1 MMHLMISIFKMNLSS
16 RILPNLKKKKSIYIY
31 TLLKHSHTMQGN
43 LRLLYTFSMYP
54 PEAGLGISE
63 RLREALETNTTNST

>member
-1 MMHLMISIFKMNLSS
+1 MMHLMVSIFKMNLSS
-16 RILPNLKKKKSIYIY
+16 RILPNLKKKNLSIY

-54 PEAGLGISE
+54 PEAGLGIFE
-63 RLREALETNTTNST
+63 RLREALETSTTNST

>member
-1 MMHLMISIFKMNLSS
+1 MMHLMLSIFKIKLFY
-16 RILPNLKKKKSIYIY
+16 RKLPNLKKSIYIY
-31 TLLKHSHTMQGN
+31 SFKTLTYQAGN

-63 RLREALETNTTNST
+63 TLREALETNTISST

>member
-1 MMHLMISIFKMNLSS
+1 MMHLMASMFKMNLSS
-16 RILPNLKKKKSIYIY
+16 RILPNLKKNLSIY

-43 LRLLYTFSMYP
+43 LRLLQIFSMHP
-54 PEAGLGISE
+54 PEAGLGIFE